1 MLQLLY
7 IIAFIILAV
16 LAIGNLVRS
25 LFTLGADSQRS
36 YASRGVAESL
46 SNGISSRSG
55 ATPHPEMLDERG
67 RVINEP
73 LLVMRSMTVE
83 DAREQLDA
91 LYNSSPGS
99 SSDEG

>member
-7 IIAFIILAV
+7 IIAFVILAV

-25 LFTLGADSQRS
+25 LFTLGAESQRS
-36 YASRGVAESL
+36 YASRGVAEAL
-46 SNGISSRSG
+46 SSRSG

-91 LYNSSPGS
+91 LYNNSPS

>member
-7 IIAFIILAV
+7 IIAFVILAV
-16 LAIGNLVRS
+16 LAIGNLIRS
-25 LFTLGADSQRS
+25 LISLGVESQRS
-36 YASRGVAESL
+36 YAPRSQMGQRMGQNGVP
-46 SNGISSRSG
+46 
-55 ATPHPEMLDERG
+55 THPELLDERG

-91 LYNSSPGS
+91 LYRNSPS
-99 SSDEG
+99 SSEES